1 MEAKMFSKFMLIF
14 LLLTT
19 ACLHAQYG
27 HNKPTPKKAFTRFL
41 IPERVDTTCIT
52 FGQKLTCINITDNLV
67 TWEIKE
73 KVSGDVISSGNGA
86 TLHDYMF
93 ATAGNYV
100 VTLDHHLSYDP
111 NSCNH
116 GSLPDMIEVM
126 VSPISAKFNFGT
138 ISFSSPIQDS
148 ILTDGIQVTVDIDV
162 ALQGMSSYN
171 YLIPT
176 VRTNGTDTEIVA
188 IPMQSEVSLV
198 EGINTLNFVLSG
210 LVTRPSYIVF
220 DFVDPNGKIQDYTY
234 TLLIN

>member
-19 ACLHAQYG
+19 ACLHAQYS

-41 IPERVDTTCIT
+41 IPERVDTTCIA
-52 FGQKLTCINITDNLV
+52 FGQKLTCINITDDLV

-73 KVSGDVISSGNGA
+73 KVSGDIISSGNGA

-93 ATAGNYV
+93 TTAGNYV
-100 VTLDHHLSYDP
+100 VTLDHHLFYDP

-116 GSLPDMIEVM
+116 GSLPDQIEVM
-126 VSPISAKFNFGT
+126 VSPISAKFVFGT
-138 ISFSSPIQDS
+138 ISFSSLIQDS
-148 ILTDGIQVTVDIDV
+148 IPTDGIQVTVDLDV

-171 YLIPT
+171 FIIPP
-176 VRTNGTDTEIVA
+176 VMTNGTDTHIVA
-188 IPMQSEVSLV
+188 TPLQEQVSLV
-198 EGINTLNFVLSG
+198 NGINTLNFVLNG

-220 DFVDPNGKIQDYTY
+220 DFVDPNGKIQDYIY
-234 TLLIN
+234 SLINN

>member
-1 MEAKMFSKFMLIF
+1 MFSKFMLIF
-14 LLLTT
+14 LLLAT
-19 ACLHAQYG
+19 ACLHAQYS

-52 FGQKLTCINITDNLV
+52 FGQKLTCINIIDDLV

-86 TLHDYMF
+86 ALHDYMF
-93 ATAGNYV
+93 TTAGNYI

-116 GSLPDMIEVM
+116 GSLPDMIEVT

-138 ISFSSPIQDS
+138 ISFSSIIQNG
-148 ILTDGIQVTVDIDV
+148 IPTDGIQVTVDLDV
-162 ALQGMSSYN
+162 DLQGMSSFN

-188 IPMQSEVSLV
+188 TPLQSEVNLV
-198 EGINTLNFVLSG
+198 EGINTLTFVLNG

-234 TLLIN
+234 THLIN